1 VKIIAIGCHA
11 SELAPGDLF
20 SSVGPEFWDQAHT
33 GVSVD
38 PETQQMRSGAIGVKV
53 YIRTEVPFDPTYQ
66 TGADRPVYRLHIVPT
81 VIEDLTDDIKEVL
94 SHDDDDLEP
103 E

>member
-1 VKIIAIGCHA
+1 VRIIAVQCLP

-38 PETQQMRSGAIGVKV
+38 PETGEQRSGAIGVKV
-53 YIRTEVPFDPTYQ
+53 YIRTEVPFDPTVQ
-66 TGADRPVYRLHIVPT
+66 EAAMVPVYRLHIVPS
-81 VIEDLTDDIKEVL
+81 VIEELSETIKEVL
-94 SHDDDDLEP
+94 TDDDDDLES